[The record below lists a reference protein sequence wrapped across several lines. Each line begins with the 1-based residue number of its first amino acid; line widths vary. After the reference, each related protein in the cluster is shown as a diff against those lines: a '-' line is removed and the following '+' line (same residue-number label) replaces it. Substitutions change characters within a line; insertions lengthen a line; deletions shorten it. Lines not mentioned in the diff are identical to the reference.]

1 MWGSDNLTTREDR
14 PPFVANRESVHPM
27 TTPQFPIDVVIMAA
41 GKGTRMKSRLPKV
54 LQCLAGV
61 PLVQHVL
68 NTAAQL
74 NARSA
79 VVITGH
85 GADQVEPLV
94 LAPGQALA
102 VQCVRQE
109 PQLGTGHA
117 VQQAVPAL
125 ADDGVVVILS
135 GDVPLTQADTLQ
147 ALIAQ
152 CGGQQLALLT
162 IDFADPT
169 GYGRIVRDGDAVQAI
184 VEHKD
189 ASDAQ
194 RAIREVYSGIMAVPA
209 RLLKAWL
216 ARLDNQNAQGEYYLT
231 DVVKF
236 AVADDVP
243 VVAHKIADALQ
254 VAGVNSPV
262 QLAELER
269 AHQLRQAHRLME
281 QGVRLKDPARFDL
294 RGQLDCAQDVEIDV
308 NCIFE
313 GRVSL
318 GEGVKVGANC
328 VLANCSIAAGAVI
341 HPFTHIDGE
350 KLGVTVGEGA
360 LIGPFARLR
369 PGAQLAAEVHIGN
382 FVEVKNSTMA
392 KGAKA
397 NHLAYLG
404 DATVGE
410 RVNYGAGSITA
421 NYDGANKHR
430 TVIEADVHIGSNCV
444 LVAPVTIGAGG
455 TVGGG
460 STITKSTE
468 PGALSVAR
476 GKQVSIANWARPAKK
491 SKNG

>member
-1 MWGSDNLTTREDR
+1 
-14 PPFVANRESVHPM
+14 M
-27 TTPQFPIDVVIMAA
+27 TEHLSTPETLPLDVVVMAA
-41 GKGTRMKSRLPKV
+41 GKGTRMKSRWPKV
-54 LQCLAGV
+54 LQRLAGV

-85 GADQVEPLV
+85 GADQVEAV
-94 LAPGQALA
+94 LLASGQVLA

-117 VQQAVPAL
+117 VQQAVPVL
-125 ADDGVVVILS
+125 ADDGVVVVLS
-135 GDVPLTQADTLQ
+135 GDVPLTQAGTLQ

-152 CGGQQLALLT
+152 CGGDKLALLT
-162 IDFADPT
+162 LDMADPT
-169 GYGRIVRDGDAVQAI
+169 GYGRILRAGAQVQAI

-194 RAIREVYSGIMAVPA
+194 RQIQEVYSGIMAVPA
-209 RLLKAWL
+209 HWLKTWL
-216 ARLDNQNAQGEYYLT
+216 ARLDNRNAQGEYYLT

-236 AVADDVP
+236 AVADGVP
-243 VVAHKIADALQ
+243 VVAHKISDALQ

-281 QGVRLKDPARFDL
+281 EGVRLQDPARLDV
-294 RGQLDCAQDVEIDV
+294 RGQLVCAQDVEIDV

-313 GRVSL
+313 GQVSL
-318 GEGVKVGANC
+318 GEGVKIGANC
-328 VLANCSIAAGAVI
+328 IMANCTIEAGAVI

-350 KLGVTVGEGA
+350 QLGVTVGQDA
-360 LIGPFARLR
+360 RIGPFARLR
-369 PGAQLAAEVHIGN
+369 PGAQLGAEVHIGN
-382 FVEVKNSTMA
+382 FVEVKNSTLGQ
-392 KGAKA
+392 GAKA

-430 TVIEADVHIGSNCV
+430 TVIEADVHVGSNCV

-468 PGALSVAR
+468 PGALSVVR
-476 GKQVSIANWARPAKK
+476 GKQVSIANWKRPEKK
-491 SKNG
+491 R

>member
-1 MWGSDNLTTREDR
+1 MSSNPHTIE
-14 PPFVANRESVHPM
+14 
-27 TTPQFPIDVVIMAA
+27 VVIMAA

-54 LQCLAGV
+54 LQRLAGV

-117 VQQAVPAL
+117 VQQALPVLP
-125 ADDGVVVILS
+125 DDGVVVILS

-147 ALIAQ
+147 ALITQ
-152 CGGQQLALLT
+152 CGGNQLALLT

-169 GYGRIVRDGDAVQAI
+169 GYGRIVREGTRVQAI

-189 ASDAQ
+189 ASEAQ
-194 RAIREVYSGIMAVPA
+194 RQIQEVYSGIMAVPA
-209 RLLKAWL
+209 RLLKTWL

-236 AVADDVP
+236 AVADGVP
-243 VVAHKIADALQ
+243 VVAHKITDQLQ

-262 QLAELER
+262 QLAELEC
-269 AHQLRQAHRLME
+269 AHQHRQAIHFME

-294 RGQLDCAQDVEIDV
+294 RGQLVCAQDVEIDV

-313 GRVSL
+313 GQVSL
-318 GEGVKVGANC
+318 GEGVKIGANC
-328 VLANCSIAAGAVI
+328 VIANCTIEAGAVI

-369 PGAQLAAEVHIGN
+369 PGAQLGAEVHIGN

-444 LVAPVTIGAGG
+444 LVAPITIGAGG

-468 PGALSVAR
+468 PGSLSVAR
-476 GKQVSIANWARPAKK
+476 GKQVSIANWARPKK
-491 SKNG
+491 QPKA

>member
-1 MWGSDNLTTREDR
+1 
-14 PPFVANRESVHPM
+14 M
-27 TTPQFPIDVVIMAA
+27 TAPNFPIDVVIMAA

-54 LQCLAGV
+54 LQRLAGV
-61 PLVQHVL
+61 ALVQHVL
-68 NTAAQL
+68 GTAAQL

-85 GADQVEPLV
+85 GADQVEPVV
-94 LAPGQALA
+94 LAPSQALA

-125 ADDGVVVILS
+125 ADDGVVVVLS

-162 IDFADPT
+162 IDMADPT
-169 GYGRIVRDGDAVQAI
+169 GYGRIVRQGEAVQAI

-189 ASDAQ
+189 ATEAQ
-194 RAIREVYSGIMAVPA
+194 RQIQEVYSGIMAVPA
-209 RLLKAWL
+209 RLLKGWL
-216 ARLDNQNAQGEYYLT
+216 GRIDNQNVQGEYYLT
-231 DVVKF
+231 DVVKL
-236 AVADDVP
+236 AVADGVP
-243 VVAHKIADALQ
+243 VVAHKINDPVQ

-269 AHQLRQAHRLME
+269 AHQLRQAHQLME

-308 NCIFE
+308 NCVFE

-318 GEGVKVGANC
+318 GEGVKIGANC
-328 VLANCSIAAGAVI
+328 VIANCTIAAGAVI

-350 KLGVTVGEGA
+350 KLGVSVGEGA

-369 PGAQLAAEVHIGN
+369 PGAQLGAEVHIGN
-382 FVEVKNSTMA
+382 FVEVKNSTLA
-392 KGAKA
+392 QGAKA

-468 PGALSVAR
+468 PGSLSVAR
-476 GKQVSIANWARPAKK
+476 GKQISIANWARPAKK
-491 SKNG
+491 PKG

>member
-1 MWGSDNLTTREDR
+1 MAW
-14 PPFVANRESVHPM
+14 SV
-27 TTPQFPIDVVIMAA
+27 DVVVMAA
-41 GKGTRMKSRLPKV
+41 GKGTRMKSQRPKV
-54 LQCLAGV
+54 LHRLGGRALA
-61 PLVQHVL
+61 QHVIDC
-68 NTAAQL
+68 AARL
-74 NARSA
+74 SARSV

-85 GADQVEPLV
+85 GADQVEAGLHAPTPLE
-94 LAPGQALA
+94 GQAATKL
-102 VQCVRQE
+102 QFVRQE

-117 VQQAVPAL
+117 VQQAAPVLPA
-125 ADDGVVVILS
+125 DGVTLVLS
-135 GDVPLTQADTLQ
+135 GDVPLTRPEALQ
-147 ALIAQ
+147 ALLDQ
-152 CGGQQLALLT
+152 CGGERLALLT
-162 IDFADPT
+162 LDMPDPT
-169 GYGRIVRDGDAVQAI
+169 GYGRIVRAPASGHDGAVQAI

-189 ASDAQ
+189 ATPAQ
-194 RAIREVYSGIMAVPA
+194 RAITEIYSGIMAVPT
-209 RLLKAWL
+209 RLLTAWL
-216 ARLDNQNAQGEYYLT
+216 ARLDNRNAQGEYYLT

-236 AVADDVP
+236 AVADGCDVR
-243 VVAHKIADALQ
+243 AHRILDAVQ
-254 VAGVNSPV
+254 VAGVNSPL

-269 AHQLRQAHRLME
+269 AYQRRVAEALME
-281 QGVRLKDPARFDL
+281 QGTRLADPARLDV
-294 RGQLDCAQDVEIDV
+294 RGTLVCGQDVEIDV
-308 NCIFE
+308 NCVFD
-313 GRVSL
+313 GGVRL
-318 GEGVKVGANC
+318 GDGVRIGANC
-328 VLANCSIAAGAVI
+328 VIANATIEAGAVI

-350 KLGVTVGEGA
+350 KAGVSVGPGA

-369 PGAQLAAEVHIGN
+369 PGAQLGAEVHIGN
-382 FVEVKNSTMA
+382 FVEVKNSTLA

-476 GKQVSIANWARPAKK
+476 GKQLSVANWQRPKKK
-491 SKNG
+491 S

>member
-1 MWGSDNLTTREDR
+1 MI
-14 PPFVANRESVHPM
+14 PPSMSPV
-27 TTPQFPIDVVIMAA
+27 DVVVMAA

-54 LQCLAGV
+54 LQRLAGV

-68 NTAAQL
+68 NTAAL
-74 NARSA
+74 LDARSA

-85 GADQVEPLV
+85 GADQVEPV
-94 LAPGQALA
+94 LQAPGQALA
-102 VQCVRQE
+102 LQCVRQE

-152 CGGQQLALLT
+152 CGGDKLALLT

-169 GYGRIVRDGDAVQAI
+169 GYGRIVRKGEAVQAI

-189 ASDAQ
+189 ATDAQ
-194 RAIREVYSGIMAVPA
+194 RQIHEVYSGIMAVPA
-209 RLLKAWL
+209 KLLKGWL
-216 ARLDNQNAQGEYYLT
+216 GRIDNQNAQGEYYLT
-231 DVVKF
+231 DVVKL
-236 AVADDVP
+236 AVADGVP
-243 VVAHKIADALQ
+243 VVAHKIADPLQ
-254 VAGVNSPV
+254 VAGINSPV

-308 NCIFE
+308 NCVFE
-313 GRVSL
+313 GHVSL
-318 GEGVKVGANC
+318 GEGVKIGANC
-328 VLANCSIAAGAVI
+328 VIANCTIAAGAVI

-350 KLGVTVGEGA
+350 KLGVSVGEGA

-468 PGALSVAR
+468 PGSLSVAR
-476 GKQVSIANWARPAKK
+476 GKQLSIANWARPAKK
-491 SKNG
+491 PKA